1 MTIWTIGHSTRGID
15 DFIEVLRAYGIEML
29 VDVRTVPRSR
39 ANPQFNKDTLGH
51 TLSEHGIEYVHEKS
65 LGGLRHPKP
74 DSPNTGWH
82 NESFRGFADYMQTR
96 EFSQAI
102 DRLMETAS
110 AKQTA
115 IMCAEM
121 LPWRCHRSLIADA
134 LMARGVEVVEIFD
147 KEKSRLHEMTPFAVV
162 EWESIVYPEQE
173 SELKITVC
181 DEETLYR
188 RTADLFAEIAIR
200 AVRKKGMFAVALSG
214 GNTPK
219 PLYSLLSDDLPW
231 DGIHI
236 FFGDERCVPPD
247 DPQSNFRMANETLLS
262 RIDVAEGNIHRM
274 KGEADP
280 ESAAREYEAEIKSVL
295 GDSPFDLILLG
306 MGEDGHT
313 ASLFPGS
320 EALDSHKLVEAV
332 WVPKLNAHRLTMTP
346 HAVHTA
352 EQIMVLVT
360 GENKA
365 EALKQVIE
373 GEFDPGTYP
382 AQTLRSAEG
391 EVRWFVDPCAAEL
404 LAISPSPA
412 LQASA

>member
-39 ANPQFNKDTLGH
+39 ANPQFNKDE
-51 TLSEHGIEYVHEKS
+51 LSGALTKHGIKYVHEKS

-134 LMARGVEVVEIFD
+134 LMARGGEVVEIFD

-173 SELKITVC
+173 SDLKISVC
-181 DEETLYR
+181 EEDTLYR
-188 RTADLFAEIAIR
+188 QAADL
-200 AVRKKGMFAVALSG
+200 
-214 GNTPK
+214 
-219 PLYSLLSDDLPW
+219 
-231 DGIHI
+231 
-236 FFGDERCVPPD
+236 
-247 DPQSNFRMANETLLS
+247 
-262 RIDVAEGNIHRM
+262 
-274 KGEADP
+274 
-280 ESAAREYEAEIKSVL
+280 
-295 GDSPFDLILLG
+295 
-306 MGEDGHT
+306 
-313 ASLFPGS
+313 
-320 EALDSHKLVEAV
+320 
-332 WVPKLNAHRLTMTP
+332 
-346 HAVHTA
+346 
-352 EQIMVLVT
+352 
-360 GENKA
+360 
-365 EALKQVIE
+365 
-373 GEFDPGTYP
+373 
-382 AQTLRSAEG
+382 
-391 EVRWFVDPCAAEL
+391 
-404 LAISPSPA
+404 
-412 LQASA
+412 